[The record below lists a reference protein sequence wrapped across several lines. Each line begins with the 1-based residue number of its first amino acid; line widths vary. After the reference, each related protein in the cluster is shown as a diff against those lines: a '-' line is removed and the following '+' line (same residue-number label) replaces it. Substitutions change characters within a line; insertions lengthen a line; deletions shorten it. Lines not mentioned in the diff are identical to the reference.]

1 MSLYTALADAWRR
14 GMSAQRRLG
23 DGVLRGLG
31 AGDRPWH
38 DVALACSSIYWG
50 VPQLGSFSLAT
61 G

>member
-1 MSLYTALADAWRR
+1 MSVYTALADAQHR

-38 DVALACSSIYWG
+38 DAAPGCSSTYCG
-50 VPQLGSFSLAT
+50 VSQLGSFSLAM